1 MSKVHPVFPP
11 ASIRLK
17 VTAVIVLY
25 RMEASDSPAFQ
36 SVMAA
41 REEMDPERGEV
52 GVMLWDNSPAPEA
65 NRILPEGV
73 HYFADES
80 NSGLTTA
87 YNRGLAWAVEQTSD
101 WLLTLDQDTAVPREF
116 FLEMAAAARES
127 SRYAGVG
134 AIVPQIAAGTSQI
147 SPNYFQFGAIPR
159 WYQAGYVGVP
169 AEPVFAFNSGA
180 MLSVAALK
188 QLGGY
193 DPRFWLD
200 NSDAMV
206 FSKLHEHGKRVYV
219 AGNIQVEHEFS
230 MKDMQ
235 RRMSPERYRNALLA
249 ETAFWDLRM
258 SRAAGWERTLR
269 LALRLVKQWW
279 RKDSAEMRRITWQG
293 LTRRLF
299 TSRKKRIAAWNL
311 ATQKHVRF
319 ELTETATTPELK
331 VSVCMAAYN
340 GGAFVEPQLQSIL
353 AQLRPQDEV
362 VIVDD
367 GSTDD
372 TLDRIAQI
380 GDERVRI
387 LKHGHNAGVVATFED
402 ALRLASGTILFLSDD
417 DDVWAPTKVQQF
429 LDAFE
434 NDPDVGIVQ
443 SRVRM
448 IDESDRPMLDSRIN
462 RYGRF
467 APGFWRNLFMNH
479 YQGSAMALRASL
491 LGRVLPIPVSKWF
504 LHDVWIGTRND
515 LVGGKFVFIDEDL
528 LFYRRH
534 GNNAS
539 RAKTP
544 LDKIRTRTEL
554 ILAHF
559 LHSLRSPLPPPA
571 AAGAK
576 PSRQTAGVMTPSRKA
591 NV

>member
-1 MSKVHPVFPP
+1 VSKVHPVFAP

-25 RMEASDSPAFQ
+25 RMDARESPAFQ

-41 REEMDPERGEV
+41 RDEMGAERGDV
-52 GVMLWDNSPAPEA
+52 RVVLWDNSPSPDAG
-65 NRILPEGV
+65 RSLPEGV
-73 HYFADES
+73 QYFSDKS
-80 NSGLTTA
+80 NSGLATA
-87 YNRGLAWAVEQTSD
+87 YNRALAWTVEQRSD
-101 WLLTLDQDTAVPREF
+101 WLITLDQDTAVPRDF
-116 FLEMAAAARES
+116 FLKMAAAARES

-134 AIVPQIAAGTSQI
+134 AIVPQIAAGTRQI
-147 SPNYFQFGAIPR
+147 SPNYFRFGAIPR
-159 WYQAGYVGVP
+159 WYKAGYVGVP

-180 MLSVAALK
+180 MLSTAALR

-200 NSDAMV
+200 DSDAMV

-219 AGNIQVEHEFS
+219 AGDIQVEHEFS

-269 LALRLVKQWW
+269 LVLRLVKQWV
-279 RKDSAEMRRITWQG
+279 RKDSADLRRITWQG
-293 LTRRLF
+293 VTRRLF
-299 TSRKKRIAAWNL
+299 TSRRKRIAEWML
-311 ATQKHVRF
+311 ATQKYAAF
-319 ELTETATTPELK
+319 EIAADPTLK
-331 VSVCMAAYN
+331 ISVCMAAYN
-340 GGAFVEPQLQSIL
+340 GGAFVEPQLRSIL
-353 AQLRPQDEV
+353 AQLRPRDEV

-372 TLDRIAQI
+372 TLERIAQI

-387 LKHGHNAGVVATFED
+387 LRHEHNAGVVATFED
-402 ALRLASGTILFLSDD
+402 ALRLASGEILFLSDD

-429 LDAFE
+429 LDAFQ
-434 NDPDVGIVQ
+434 NRPDVEIVQ
-443 SRVRM
+443 SRVRI
-448 IDESDRPMLDSRIN
+448 IDESDRPMPDSRIN
-462 RYGRF
+462 RHGRF
-467 APGFWRNLFMNH
+467 ATGFWRNLFINH

-491 LGRVLPIPVSKWF
+491 LGRVLPIPVSESF

-515 LVGGKFVFIDEDL
+515 LVGGKAAFIDEDL

-539 RAKTP
+539 RAKSP
-544 LDKIRTRTEL
+544 LQKIRTRTEL
-554 ILAHF
+554 IMAH
-559 LHSLRSPLPPPA
+559 LVHSFAHRH
-571 AAGAK
+571 G
-576 PSRQTAGVMTPSRKA
+576 
-591 NV
+591 